1 MDIGTGKPVSRRS
14 ALGGMGAAMALPLVG
29 SAAASSSASASPV
42 SSARVDG
49 KVAIVTGSGRNLGR
63 AGVLE
68 LARRGADVVVNV
80 RTNRQEAES
89 VAREAESLGVQ
100 AMAVLADV
108 GNEEQVNRMVD
119 EVLTRF
125 GRVDI
130 LINNAGFRPRRTFM
144 DMTTA
149 EWRAV
154 LATNLDGPFFCAK
167 ACVPSMISNG
177 GGRIINLSGMNS
189 FSGAHWPH
197 VSASKMG
204 AQGLTRALAVE
215 LGPHNILVNY
225 VVPGGWDESATS
237 LEDMAPESQGL
248 ARIPLRRLGIPQEL
262 ANLYAFLASDE
273 SSYITG
279 QTFHINGGAFRY

>member
-1 MDIGTGKPVSRRS
+1 METGAGKPVSRRS
-14 ALGGMGAAMALPLVG
+14 ALGGLGAAMALPLVG
-29 SAAASSSASASPV
+29 PASPV
-42 SSARVDG
+42 ASARVDG

-68 LARRGADVVVNV
+68 LARRGADVVVNA

-89 VAREAESLGVQ
+89 VAREAESLGVR
-100 AMAVLADV
+100 ALALLADV

-130 LINNAGFRPRRTFM
+130 LINNAGYRPRRTFM

-167 ACVPSMISNG
+167 AVVPSMISNG
-177 GGRIINLSGMNS
+177 SGSIVNLSGMNS

-197 VSASKMG
+197 VCASKMG
-204 AQGLTRALAVE
+204 ALGLTRALAVE
-215 LGPHNILVNY
+215 LGPHNIRINY

-237 LEDMAPESQGL
+237 FEDMAPESRGQ

-262 ANLYAFLASDE
+262 ANLYTFLASDD